1 MKKANSEMFV
11 RKERAEKACTKALAK
26 AETQKIT
33 MIEQT
38 EKKVVR
44 MQKQWKLDTAV
55 AVSNATVEIQG
66 DLQRSLREVK
76 GLQHHFKK
84 SEVKPSP

>member
-1 MKKANSEMFV
+1 MFV
-11 RKERAEKACTKALAK
+11 RKVRAEKACTKAEAK
-26 AETQKIT
+26 AETQKSQI
-33 MIEQT
+33 MEQT
-38 EKKVVR
+38 EKRVVR
-44 MQKQWKLDTAV
+44 MRKQWKLDTAV
-55 AVSNATVEIQG
+55 AVSNATVEIKG